1 LKVIESNNSG
11 NNNKDDDNDDTEQ
24 KQTTPSPTLIW
35 KEETVIPATLQD
47 LPPRCIP
54 LKIEPET
61 TTSYDIGCQIAMLTQ
76 TAYQDWWRMN
86 PPILISAP
94 RPIGPFYPLSG
105 ACCYCGGPWQAKDG
119 RTCRYHPSPGMY
131 FPCYHVLFLLSV

>member
-1 LKVIESNNSG
+1 MSGPGRVVENAANMMAVYIDKAKVPKQRKNNNSNGTFG

-24 KQTTPSPTLIW
+24 KQTTLVLPSPTLIW

-76 TAYQDWWRMN
+76 TAYQDW
-86 PPILISAP
+86 
-94 RPIGPFYPLSG
+94 
-105 ACCYCGGPWQAKDG
+105 
-119 RTCRYHPSPGMY
+119 
-131 FPCYHVLFLLSV
+131 